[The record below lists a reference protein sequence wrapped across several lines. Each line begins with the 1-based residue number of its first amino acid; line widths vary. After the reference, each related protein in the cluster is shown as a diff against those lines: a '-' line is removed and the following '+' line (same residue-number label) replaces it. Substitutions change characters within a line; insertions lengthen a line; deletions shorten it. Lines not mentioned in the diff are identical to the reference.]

1 MREPPLTPLERI
13 ERRTMSTTTTHLMT
27 AEELFNLEDD
37 GYHRYELIK
46 GELLTMSPANDRHG
60 AVTINLSTLLH
71 NHVKA
76 NKLGVLRAAAT
87 GFKLE
92 TNPDTVLAP
101 DIAFISQERA
111 GTPSDFF
118 RIGPPDLAVEV
129 RSQWDRKS
137 KIERKTVLWLE
148 HGAKAVWKVDPRTRT
163 VEVVH
168 ADGQRWLFHQDDE
181 LVDDTIP
188 GFRIPVSKIFE

>member
-1 MREPPLTPLERI
+1 
-13 ERRTMSTTTTHLMT
+13 MSTTTTHLMT
-27 AEELFNLEDD
+27 AEDLLNLDD
-37 GYHRYELIK
+37 DSHRYELIK

-60 AVTINLSTLLH
+60 SVTINLSTLLH

-76 NKLGVLRAAAT
+76 NKLGVLRAAET

-92 TNPDTVLAP
+92 SNPDTVLAP

-111 GTPSDFF
+111 GPLTDFF

-129 RSQWDRKS
+129 RSRWDRTG
-137 KIERKTVLWLE
+137 KIERKTALWLE
-148 HGAKAVWKVDPRTRT
+148 LGAKAVWNVDPRKRT

-168 ADGQRWLFHQDDE
+168 ADGKRWLFHETDE
-181 LVDDTIP
+181 LVDDTVP
-188 GFRIPVSKIFE
+188 GFHVAVSKIFE